1 MHAPEWQ
8 GWVALAMLA
17 GAFLGAGWWLFFS
30 PLPGVAGAAPSG
42 TSPRARQW
50 VSVLVLSGGV
60 LFIAGARWDEIW
72 HRKFGGFGDD
82 FLWPPHLLMYA
93 GLGLN
98 AVFAV
103 AGLAV
108 AGGLA
113 RRPQALGGLPEGT
126 GWLGIR
132 RQVRAEPMIGFL
144 GLTAMSQMASIPS
157 DLLWHEIIGPDLTAW
172 SLPHL
177 LLAITTGAVLWAGVG
192 LSRASARVW
201 RGRADIVTVCLIAA
215 SLVSMMQ
222 IGTTEWDWAVD
233 VGSRAIVNA
242 RPIWAWPVVC
252 AVVGSVHA
260 IAARTVT
267 GRIGTATAVA
277 GIGVVVQGI
286 TVMVGR
292 EVVPPGPGIASA
304 MSVMFGAL
312 AADAWW
318 WRRRRASDR
327 VVPTWLVPV
336 LSTADLWTG
345 YIAWFVGFTLFGLP
359 YLAVRTTLSSD
370 PMWWILAVVVGL
382 PAGAVASGLTRD
394 VARWL
399 AWQGAGLGTLLPP
412 ASRAVPTPKGGSA
425 VRVASSKGASR
436 KRPPSRRGA

>member
-1 MHAPEWQ
+1 MRAPEWQ
-8 GWVALAMLA
+8 GWVALATLA
-17 GAFLGAGWWLFFS
+17 GAFLSAGWWLFFS
-30 PLPGVAGAAPSG
+30 PLPGSAGASASR

-50 VSVLVLSGGV
+50 VSVLVLASGV
-60 LFIAGARWDEIW
+60 LFITGARWDELW

-82 FLWPPHLLMYA
+82 FLWPPHLLMYV

-98 AVFAV
+98 AIFAV
-103 AGLAV
+103 AGLA
-108 AGGLA
+108 AAAGLA
-113 RRPQALGGLPEGT
+113 RRNPAVDGLSEGSR
-126 GWLGIR
+126 WMGIR
-132 RQVRAEPMIGFL
+132 RQVRAEPMIGLL

-172 SLPHL
+172 SVPHL
-177 LLAITTGAVLWAGVG
+177 LLALTTAGVLWAGVG

-215 SLVSMMQ
+215 SQVSMMQ

-233 VGSRAIVNA
+233 AGSRRVVDA

-252 AVVGSVHA
+252 AIVGSVHA
-260 IAARTVT
+260 VAARTVT

-286 TVMVGR
+286 TVMIGR

-304 MSVMFGAL
+304 MAVVFGAL

-336 LSTADLWTG
+336 LSTSDLWTG
-345 YIAWFVGFTLFGLP
+345 YIAWFLGFAFFGLP

-382 PAGAVASGLTRD
+382 PGGAVASGLTRD

-399 AWQGAGLGTLLPP
+399 AWQGAGLGSLLPP
-412 ASRAVPTPKGGSA
+412 ASRPVPPA
-425 VRVASSKGASR
+425 RVGPRSKISSSKGASR
-436 KRPPSRRGA
+436 KRPSSRRDG

>member
-1 MHAPEWQ
+1 MRAPEWQ
-8 GWVALAMLA
+8 GLVALGTLA
-17 GAFLGAGWWLFFS
+17 TAFLAAGWWLFFS
-30 PLPGVAGAAPSG
+30 PMPGIAGAASSR

-50 VSVLVLSGGV
+50 VSVLVLASGV

-108 AGGLA
+108 ATGLA
-113 RRPQALGGLPEGT
+113 RRSPAVDGLSEGT
-126 GWLGIR
+126 RGLGIR

-157 DLLWHEIIGPDLTAW
+157 DLLWHQIIGPDLTAW

-177 LLAITTGAVLWAGVG
+177 LLAVTTAAVLWAGVG

-201 RGRADIVTVCLIAA
+201 RGRADIVTVCLIAT

-233 VGSRAIVNA
+233 VGSRAIVDA

-252 AVVGSVHA
+252 AVVGSIHA
-260 IAARTVT
+260 VAARTVT

-277 GIGVVVQGI
+277 GIGVLVQGI
-286 TVMVGR
+286 TVVIGR
-292 EVVPPGPGIASA
+292 EVVPPGPGVASA
-304 MSVMFGAL
+304 MSVTFGAL
-312 AADAWW
+312 AADVWW
-318 WRRRRASDR
+318 WRSRRASDH
-327 VVPTWLVPV
+327 VVPTWLIPG
-336 LSTADLWTG
+336 LSTSDLWTG
-345 YIAWFVGFTLFGLP
+345 YIAWFLGFTLFGLP

-370 PMWWILAVVVGL
+370 PMWWILAVVVAL

-399 AWQGAGLGTLLPP
+399 ALQGAGLGPFLAP
-412 ASRAVPTPKGGSA
+412 ASRAVPTSKGGPTD
-425 VRVASSKGASR
+425 RVSSSKGASR